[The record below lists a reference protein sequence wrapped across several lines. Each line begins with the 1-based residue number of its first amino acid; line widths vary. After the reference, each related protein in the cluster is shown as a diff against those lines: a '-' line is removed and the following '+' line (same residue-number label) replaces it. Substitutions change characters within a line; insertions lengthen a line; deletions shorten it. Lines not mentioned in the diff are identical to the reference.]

1 MDRQS
6 RINLRRQE
14 ITRSLSKAAWRLR
27 NKNLPASA
35 SRETSTP
42 SFDAATA
49 RRMAQASDVAYFIDQ
64 SGGPTA
70 CPQYAAVGFLEVPT
84 TLQSE
89 GINAAL
95 IGTTASEVLVA
106 FRGTS
111 PITTDTPRAFYDS
124 VRDWLNDAQA
134 RLVPADFTAGKV
146 HRGFWESLDSLWT
159 GTLEAVRQRQSQSR
173 LPVVLTGHSKGGA
186 LARLAALRLQQ
197 EAEITASAVFTYA
210 APRTG
215 NADFARDYAQRI
227 TSDWRFEN
235 TDDII
240 PHIPPTAA
248 PVDVLATSLLEPTA
262 LPKLLAHA
270 YAHVGTLE
278 FFDWK
283 GGIIEGDSLLLHG
296 QRTAHLAELAAAG
309 DFEQITQAHSL
320 EQAYL
325 PKL

>member
-1 MDRQS
+1 
-6 RINLRRQE
+6 
-14 ITRSLSKAAWRLR
+14 
-27 NKNLPASA
+27 
-35 SRETSTP
+35 
-42 SFDAATA
+42 
-49 RRMAQASDVAYFIDQ
+49 MAQASDVAYFIDQ
-64 SGGPTA
+64 PGGPTA
-70 CPQYAAVGFLEVPT
+70 CPQYAAIGFRTEPT

-111 PITTDTPRAFYDS
+111 PITTDTPREFYLS

-134 RLVPADFTAGKV
+134 RLVPVGYTAGKI
-146 HRGFWESLDSLWT
+146 HRGFGEALDSLWT
-159 GTLEAVRQRQSQSR
+159 GVLEAVRQQQAQSG
-173 LPVVLTGHSKGGA
+173 LPVILTGHSKGGA

-197 EAEITASAVFTYA
+197 EAEITASAVSTYA

-227 TSDWRFEN
+227 TADWRFEH
-235 TDDII
+235 TDDIV
-240 PHIPPTAA
+240 PHLPPTSA
-248 PVDVLATSLLEPTA
+248 PLDVLAASLLEPTA

-278 FFDWK
+278 FFPWQ
-283 GGIIEGDSLLLHG
+283 GGVIEGDSLLLHG
-296 QRTAHLAELAAAG
+296 QRTAHLAELVAAG

-325 PKL
+325 PRL